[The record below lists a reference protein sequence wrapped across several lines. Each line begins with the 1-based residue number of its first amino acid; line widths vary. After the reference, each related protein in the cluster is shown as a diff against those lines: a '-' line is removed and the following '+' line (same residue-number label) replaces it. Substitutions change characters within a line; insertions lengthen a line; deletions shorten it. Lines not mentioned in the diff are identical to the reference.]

1 MRDLTKFQLFLIST
15 KETQDVTKSETFEY
29 DWKEFFTNSSELRK
43 IEKNY
48 SYKNPVIEK
57 DSFEWN
63 KKVMWYG
70 RRSKTCKFDS
80 NKLSENLINFEI
92 IHN

>member
-1 MRDLTKFQLFLIST
+1 M
-15 KETQDVTKSETFEY
+15 
-29 DWKEFFTNSSELRK
+29 NSSELRK
-43 IEKNY
+43 IKKNY
-48 SYKNPVIEK
+48 SYKNLVIEK